1 MTPAPT
7 SSPRTASPLLAFAVA
22 VAFGLILAPGLP
34 AQDTAVA
41 PVRGEDISLGDLIKE
56 GGWAMWPLGLCS
68 MAVVML
74 YVYNGMQLTRAKFA
88 PLDLQAA
95 VMEQMQ
101 ACRVRSAIDIS
112 ATSPTYLGR
121 MLAHS
126 LPFVDATEPET
137 LGRDHVEDA
146 MADFTVRENRIYMTW
161 IGYFS
166 IVAQVAPMLGLLG
179 TVSGM
184 IGAFNKLR
192 ATGGSNPELLA
203 GDISEALVT
212 TAAGLII
219 AIPAIFGYFFF
230 KNKLN
235 RLVSECHGA
244 EEDMLQASVMAVNA
258 DQHMAKVPEG
268 LQVA

>member
-1 MTPAPT
+1 
-7 SSPRTASPLLAFAVA
+7 
-22 VAFGLILAPGLP
+22 
-34 AQDTAVA
+34 
-41 PVRGEDISLGDLIKE
+41 
-56 GGWAMWPLGLCS
+56 
-68 MAVVML
+68 
-74 YVYNGMQLTRAKFA
+74 MQLTRAKFA

-101 ACRVRSAIDIS
+101 ACRVRSAIEIS

-126 LPFVDATEPET
+126 LPFVDATDPET

-146 MADFTVRENRIYMTW
+146 MADFTVRENRSYMTW

-184 IGAFNKLR
+184 IGAFNLLR
-192 ATGGSNPELLA
+192 MSGGTNPELLA

-212 TAAGLII
+212 TAAGLMI
-219 AIPAIFGYFFF
+219 AIPAIVGYFFF